1 MPRIIDILRKRSGKR
16 RLDDRGTAA
25 IEFAFVIPIMLLLTF
40 GVIEMGMIMATLTT
54 MEGGLREASRYGIT
68 GQSPSNQARIDK
80 IKAILKK
87 HTLTLV
93 DFDEAQISIRTYES
107 FATVGQMAQYND
119 LDGDGECDENE
130 VVDPEQDCG
139 PLGVAGA
146 GAGGEVVSYSVTIP
160 WHMLTPFVGEMIAGE
175 DGTLPL
181 NATIVVRNEPNLFP
195 GGGSG
200 SGGGS

>member
-1 MPRIIDILRKRSGKR
+1 MPRFWNIHWRRPGR
-16 RLDDRGTAA
+16 NGRLDDRGSAA

-68 GQSPSNQARIDK
+68 GQAPSDQARIDK
-80 IKAILKK
+80 IKAILKQ
-87 HTLTLV
+87 HTLALV
-93 DFDEAQISIRTYES
+93 DFNEADFQVRTYES

-119 LDGDGECDENE
+119 LDMDGECDEDE
-130 VVDPEQDCG
+130 VLDPDQNCG

-175 DGTLPL
+175 DGVLPL
-181 NATIVVRNEPNLFP
+181 TATIVVRNEPNLF
-195 GGGSG
+195 GNAGSG
-200 SGGGS
+200 SGGN